1 MPLPI
6 KKEVKEDDSQ
16 ATLPAQLPAF
26 AGDSPAPQ
34 QLQPAQLLDT
44 DCIRIPPQLKRA
56 LALIREFGEDEET
69 IAFVKKKLG
78 RVEVPKELEVIIR
91 LLS

>member
-1 MPLPI
+1 MPVPI
-6 KKEVKEDDSQ
+6 KKELKEDDTQ
-16 ATLPAQLPAF
+16 TPPQLPAF
-26 AGDSPAPQ
+26 TGDSPASQ
-34 QLQPAQLLDT
+34 QLQPAQILDT